1 MSELWQVKASAGAG
15 KTYQLTR
22 RFLALL
28 DNSDESAA
36 PFVCA
41 NRPGKGFAWP
51 EIMAVTFT
59 NKAAAEM
66 KERVVSGLKGIAMGA
81 GDHADVCSPEMA
93 HRTLNAI
100 LRRYH
105 RLNIRTIDS
114 LLALLLRLFALD
126 QDNAHV
132 VARAPCGSSGSSGS
146 SALRRTPVQRGRRPP
161 VHPPAC
167 AGSQST

>member
-66 KERVVSGLKGIAMGA
+66 KERLERLLGA
-81 GDHADVCSPEMA
+81 SELPWVATFHA
-93 HRTLNAI
+93 T
-100 LRRYH
+100 
-105 RLNIRTIDS
+105 
-114 LLALLLRLFALD
+114 
-126 QDNAHV
+126 
-132 VARAPCGSSGSSGS
+132 
-146 SALRRTPVQRGRRPP
+146 
-161 VHPPAC
+161 
-167 AGSQST
+167 